1 MLSDLLSRA
10 GGVRSPIWWRLQG
23 VVNLNSVKASI
34 NIQGGLG
41 SSGAYNQMCERAI
54 VLGWSSARNQDSRQ
68 WTGDG
73 SSAGAGR
80 HYRSQRMS
88 SDSKC
93 WTDKPLSWTM
103 RPRGSLPADTGLPRS
118 LLLPPQLRRATFPS
132 DSTPQVLLGSGRL
145 PGRRFSLA
153 PSLHLANCDSP
164 PTFHQGSPRKPPLAC
179 WDLVRRPRCS
189 PRAACA
195 GRAA

>member
-1 MLSDLLSRA
+1 M
-10 GGVRSPIWWRLQG
+10 
-23 VVNLNSVKASI
+23 NSVKASI

-80 HYRSQRMS
+80 HYRSQRTG

-103 RPRGSLPADTGLPRS
+103 RPRDLYLRTQVYRVRCYSRPSCAELRSLPTARPRCFLAPGVCLEDGS
-118 LLLPPQLRRATFPS
+118 PWLPPFTWLTATLPLR
-132 DSTPQVLLGSGRL
+132 V
-145 PGRRFSLA
+145 
-153 PSLHLANCDSP
+153 
-164 PTFHQGSPRKPPLAC
+164 HQDSPRKPPSAC

-195 GRAA
+195 GRVA